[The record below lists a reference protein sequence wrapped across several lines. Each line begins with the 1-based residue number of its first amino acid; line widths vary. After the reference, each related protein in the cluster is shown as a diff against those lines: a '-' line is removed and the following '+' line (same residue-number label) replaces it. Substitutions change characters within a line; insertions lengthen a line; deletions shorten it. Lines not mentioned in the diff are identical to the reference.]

1 MLIAECVP
9 MPRTLTTGITGSRRR
24 RASSPVVDDP
34 RVAEVVR
41 RIVFFLHPRR
51 VILFG
56 SRARGDNVPKSDI
69 DLAVDAPDRR
79 PRAYWA
85 LLDDIDRDPPT
96 LLGIDLVLLD
106 EIGADFR
113 ARITREGRVLYDHR
127 AA

>member
-1 MLIAECVP
+1 MKPRMPKADPRIAE
-9 MPRTLTTGITGSRRR
+9 L
-24 RASSPVVDDP
+24 
-34 RVAEVVR
+34 VR
-41 RIVFFLHPRR
+41 RIVLFLSPRR

-56 SRARGDNVPKSDI
+56 SRARGDNMPKSDI

-106 EIGADFR
+106 EVGAGFR
-113 ARITREGRVLYDHR
+113 TRIMREGQVLYEHR